1 MLKAISKEE
10 RWMPFLTGQKFRFSI
25 ILLLLFLFYGTAIQ
39 AKDKAMI
46 NVLLFSG
53 RNNHQWQKTTP
64 LIKTI
69 LEESGKF
76 KVTVTN
82 HPEKTDPK
90 SLQQYD
96 LIISNWN
103 TWPEVTGHR
112 WNTALEKAFLKFIAS
127 GKGFLNIHAGSST
140 LQDWPEFQQIAGG
153 TWGKGVTNHGP
164 VHIFKVKITDRNHP
178 VMMGLKD
185 FYIKDELWNATKFHK
200 DIHILCTAYS
210 TPESKGSGKDEPVAV
225 TTKYGKGR
233 GFYLVIGHNKATML
247 NRAWQTLLLRAAQWT
262 AGRNVTIPAQKPWP
276 DSKDIAD
283 RQSKYFEQSDSTLA
297 LISGAHVVWQF
308 NFKRFGK
315 PYFHPL
321 NNIKGHSLTWL
332 SPPDHPWHYAL
343 WFSWKYI
350 NHLNYWEESRKTHL
364 AKGLTELTSK
374 NFQLNDDLSVKIEL
388 DLSYHPPDAA
398 PVLREERTI
407 IISPPDTNGNF
418 NIDWQSI
425 FQAGDKDAVLE
436 RTPVEGQEGGR
447 RWGGY
452 ATLSLRFNSPVFKD
466 VNLLNNNGL
475 HNLDIH
481 TKPTKWVDISGTDK
495 KNPSQAAGITIFD
508 NPQNPRFPCPGYVI
522 NSPIENSDL
531 YFIYTNPGFLYNSG
545 YTIKA
550 GKSLKLRYRIYV
562 HNEIGELNELNRL
575 FNLYSAEAKHIN

>member
-1 MLKAISKEE
+1 MLSTISKTHQNLRTIGGAISFFS
-10 RWMPFLTGQKFRFSI
+10 FLVI
-25 ILLLLFLFYGTAIQ
+25 LFLSSSIKIYAQ
-39 AKDKAMI
+39 DKAMI

-64 LIKTI
+64 VIKNI
-69 LEESGKF
+69 LEKSGKF
-76 KVTVTN
+76 KVVVTN
-82 HPEKTDPK
+82 HPQETKPADLLK
-90 SLQQYD
+90 YD

-112 WNTALEKAFLKFIAS
+112 WNAALEKAFLYFIAS

-164 VHIFKVKITDRNHP
+164 VHIFKVSVKDKNHP
-178 VMMGLKD
+178 VTKGIKD
-185 FYIKDELWNATKFHK
+185 FYIKDELWNATKFHP
-200 DIHILCTAYS
+200 DIHVLCTAYS
-210 TPESKGSGKDEPVAV
+210 SPESKGSGKDEPVAV

-233 GFYLVIGHNKATML
+233 GFYLVLGHNKATMR
-247 NRAWQTLLLRAAQWT
+247 NRAWQTLLLRGAQWA
-262 AGRNVTIPAQKPWP
+262 AGREVTIPAQKPWP
-276 DSKDIAD
+276 QTESIAN

-297 LISGAHVVWQF
+297 LINGPYVVWQF

-321 NNIKGHSLTWL
+321 NTFKGHSLTWL

-350 NHLNYWEESRKTHL
+350 NHLNYWEEDRKTHQ
-364 AKGLTELTSK
+364 AEGITEVTAK
-374 NFQLNDDLSVKIEL
+374 NFKLNDDLSAKLEL
-388 DLSYHPPDAA
+388 TLTYHPPNEK
-398 PVLREERTI
+398 PVLSEERVIT
-407 IISPPDTNGNF
+407 ISPPDKEGNF
-418 NIDWQSI
+418 YIDWQAV
-425 FQAGDKDAVLE
+425 FQAGNKDVVLE
-436 RTPVEGQEGGR
+436 RTPVEGQPGGR

-452 ATLSLRFNSPVFKD
+452 ATLSLRFNSPGFKD

-475 HNLDIH
+475 KNLDIH
-481 TKPTKWVDISGTDK
+481 TKPTKWVDISGVDK
-495 KNPSQAAGITIFD
+495 KDTTLTGGITVFD

-531 YFIYTNPGFLYNSG
+531 YFIYTNPGFLYTSG
-545 YTIKA
+545 YTIKE
-550 GKSLKLRYRIYV
+550 GKTLTLRYRIYV
-562 HNEIGELNELNRL
+562 HNGIGQLKELNRL
-575 FNLYSAEAKHIN
+575 FNLYSAEIKK